1 MHKWREISG
10 KNFVVGFVDAV
21 LRGFGQVM
29 FQNSPITGLFFVV
42 GLFVGGWE
50 LGVYALL
57 ACVVSTGTAYWLGV
71 PVRSNWIRALWL
83 QRRAGRRGPGVLP
96 GRYLDPRAVY
106 SSRCVCRVHRSRIG
120 NLLGTWQIP
129 ALTGPF
135 VVTIWLFALGIYG
148 FSQVEP
154 GANSQAPALP
164 ALMESGRASL
174 DFSDFYEGL
183 FKGVSEVFFQN
194 SIWVGVI
201 FLIGIFFSS
210 QIDTAMAVL
219 GSLIGLAAGWFLGAD
234 QGSLALGLMGYNG
247 VLTMIA
253 LAGLF
258 YELNASSIIVAAIAV
273 IVSVVVSIALTA
285 FVAPY
290 GGHIYT
296 APFVL
301 TTYGFIAARPFLH
314 RLKAVPPSDA
324 ATPEGGINLYRRV
337 HWWSDRSKSDPWHPH
352 LNIGGNRTRLL

>member
-1 MHKWREISG
+1 MNASLSPMHRWESASAANPILR
-10 KNFVVGFVDAV
+10 FVDSV

-29 FQNSPITGLFFVV
+29 FQNSPITGLFFLI

-50 LGVYALL
+50 FGTYALL
-57 ACVVSTGTAYWLGV
+57 ACVVSTGTALWLGV
-71 PVRSNWIRALWL
+71 PNTAVGAGLYGYNAVLVGVALVFYLQDNWILVPYTMLGAF
-83 QRRAGRRGPGVLP
+83 A
-96 GRYLDPRAVY
+96 ACIA
-106 SSRCVCRVHRSRIG
+106 SAAIG

-148 FSQVEP
+148 FSQIEA
-154 GANSQAPALP
+154 GANSQSPALP
-164 ALMESGRASL
+164 VLMESGRASIGYQ
-174 DFSDFYEGL
+174 DFYEGL

-194 SIWVGVI
+194 SIWVGII

-210 QIDTAMAVL
+210 QIDAAMAIF
-219 GSLIGLAAGWFLGAD
+219 GSVIGLAAGWFLGAD
-234 QGSLALGLMGYNG
+234 QNSLAMGLMGYNG

-258 YELNASSIIVAAIAV
+258 YEFDVNSIIVATIAV

-301 TTYGFIAARPFLH
+301 TTYGFIAAKPFLH
-314 RLKAVPPSDA
+314 RLKAVPPADA
-324 ATPEGGINLYRRV
+324 STPEGEINLYRRV
-337 HWWSDRSKSDPWHPH
+337 HWWKDRHK
-352 LNIGGNRTRLL
+352 

>member
-1 MHKWREISG
+1 MSSSLSPLHRWESAVASSPIVR
-10 KNFVVGFVDAV
+10 FFDAV

-29 FQNSPITGLFFVV
+29 FQNSPITGLFFLI

-50 LGVYALL
+50 FGTYALL
-57 ACVVSTGTAYWLGV
+57 ACVVSTGTAYWLGIPQGAIGSGLYGYNAV
-71 PVRSNWIRALWL
+71 LVGVAL
-83 QRRAGRRGPGVLP
+83 VF
-96 GRYLDPRAVY
+96 YLDDNWVLLPYAVLGAFAACIA
-106 SSRCVCRVHRSRIG
+106 SAAIG

-148 FSQVEP
+148 FSQVD
-154 GANSQAPALP
+154 GSANSQGPALP
-164 ALMESGRASL
+164 ALIEGGRASL

-201 FLIGIFFSS
+201 FLIGIFLSS

-234 QGSLALGLMGYNG
+234 QSSLALGLMGYNG

-258 YELNASSIIVAAIAV
+258 YELDVSSIIVAAIAV
-273 IVSVVVSIALTA
+273 IISVVVFIALTA

-301 TTYGFIAARPFLH
+301 TTYGFIAAKPFLH
-314 RLKAVPPSDA
+314 RLTAVAPAEAS
-324 ATPEGGINLYRRV
+324 TPEGSINLYRRV
-337 HWWSDRSKSDPWHPH
+337 HWWAGRGK
-352 LNIGGNRTRLL
+352 

>member
-1 MHKWREISG
+1 MRASISPIHRWEAA
-10 KNFVVGFVDAV
+10 VDTSPIIRFVDAV

-29 FQNSPITGLFFVV
+29 FQDSPITGMLFVI

-50 LGVYALL
+50 FGTYALL

-71 PVRSNWIRALWL
+71 PQSAVGAGLYGYNAVLVGVAL
-83 QRRAGRRGPGVLP
+83 VF
-96 GRYLDPRAVY
+96 YLDDTWMLVPYAVLGAFAACIA
-106 SSRCVCRVHRSRIG
+106 SAAIG

-148 FSQVEP
+148 FSQIES
-154 GANSQAPALP
+154 GANSQTPELP
-164 ALMESGRASL
+164 VMLEGGRASL

-183 FKGVSEVFFQN
+183 FKGVSEVFFQD
-194 SIWVGVI
+194 SIWVGII
-201 FLIGIFFSS
+201 FLAGIFVSS
-210 QIDTAMAVL
+210 HIDMAMAVL
-219 GSLIGLAAGWFLGAD
+219 GSLIGLASGWFLGAD
-234 QGSLALGLMGYNG
+234 QNSLALGLMGYNG

-258 YELNASSIIVAAIAV
+258 YELDVSSIIVAAIAV
-273 IVSVVVSIALTA
+273 VVSVVVSIALTA

-290 GGHIYT
+290 GAHIYT

-301 TTYGFIAARPFLH
+301 TTYGFIAAKPFLH
-314 RLKAVPPSDA
+314 RLRAVPPA
-324 ATPEGGINLYRRV
+324 EATTPEGGINLYRRV
-337 HWWSDRSKSDPWHPH
+337 HWWADRKK
-352 LNIGGNRTRLL
+352 